1 MEDTSVEKIDV
12 EKLSE
17 KELEKAQLK
26 ISNKLNKIIKKAN
39 DDANKFLDTYSMET
53 EIVLEIRKKQN

>member
-1 MEDTSVEKIDV
+1 MESVSVEKIDV

-39 DDANKFLDTYSMET
+39 EDANKFLDIYGMET